1 MHPSSLPLSNPREQ
15 AAKHIKK
22 VPIEKGQAAAR
33 RWGAERGPVKAGG
46 GEALFPETVNDLFW
60 QLQL

>member
-33 RWGAERGPVKAGG
+33 GPVKAGG